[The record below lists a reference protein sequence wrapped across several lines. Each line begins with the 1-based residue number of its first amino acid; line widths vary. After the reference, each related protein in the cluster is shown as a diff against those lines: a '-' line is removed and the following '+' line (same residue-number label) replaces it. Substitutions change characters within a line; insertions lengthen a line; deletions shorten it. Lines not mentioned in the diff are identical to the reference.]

1 LVLVVRA
8 PIDLKPSKVYG
19 AGAETKVNAPRS
31 NSQCHWRARE
41 SENWLWERTIGDEAR
56 IGSKRRQVENVQQ
69 DRVRYTAA
77 HKEVAEAV
85 EVPDNLI
92 EDTRRNVV
100 EIPSN
105 PIYELCNPPSVRV

>member
-1 LVLVVRA
+1 M
-8 PIDLKPSKVYG
+8 
-19 AGAETKVNAPRS
+19 
-31 NSQCHWRARE
+31 ARRQRRRLTRQYQTRDVTDE
-41 SENWLWERTIGDEAR
+41 PENRR
-56 IGSKRRQVENVQQ
+56 IGYEREQSEMKPELGVNDAKWPNVQQ

-77 HKEVAEAV
+77 HKVAEAV

-105 PIYELCNPPSVRV
+105 PIYELYNPQT

>member
-1 LVLVVRA
+1 M
-8 PIDLKPSKVYG
+8 
-19 AGAETKVNAPRS
+19 
-31 NSQCHWRARE
+31 
-41 SENWLWERTIGDEAR
+41 
-56 IGSKRRQVENVQQ
+56 
-69 DRVRYTAA
+69 RYTAA

>member
-1 LVLVVRA
+1 
-8 PIDLKPSKVYG
+8 
-19 AGAETKVNAPRS
+19 
-31 NSQCHWRARE
+31 
-41 SENWLWERTIGDEAR
+41 
-56 IGSKRRQVENVQQ
+56 
-69 DRVRYTAA
+69 VRYTAA